1 MGRDRKKE
9 GQEVNFHAAGSY
21 PKCPL
26 VGVVEERGASIPESL
41 THANWVR
48 TLSIDMPTIFSD
60 DGHAEQ
66 T

>member
-26 VGVVEERGASIPESL
+26 VGVVEGEGELAFPESL
-41 THANWVR
+41 THASWVR

-60 DGHAEQ
+60 DGPR
-66 T
+66 